1 MDLATLGL
9 KVDSSQVDEGISK
22 LDKLANAGDKA
33 ETSTHSLQ
41 SATESFNSSVANTV
55 QQLGGSTSALE
66 REAQAANSARNAT
79 QGAASAS
86 SEMADRVARL
96 RASVDPLGVAIDNVN
111 DELAEAET
119 LFARGAISA
128 SEYGDAS
135 QVLMARQRA
144 MATQQ
149 ERANAILMGTASAS
163 KLTASEMLNLGRQA
177 QDVGVSM
184 AMGMNPL
191 MILAQQGPQIFDVLS
206 TRATLA
212 GTTISSVFR
221 QVGVTVYAALA
232 PVLPIIAGIG
242 AAVGAV
248 AGAFAIGAR
257 EINDDVGSITDS
269 LGLTEKQLK
278 RVEDSGV
285 ATTVTLG
292 DTFSA
297 FFQVTGERLTEAFEG
312 PLKWL
317 SDAFEAT
324 YEFVRDNGLAAIKG
338 IVGGFVG
345 GFMAIKATWSALP
358 AAIGDVAISAANSV
372 IQAVEMM
379 VNKVVARINGLL
391 ALANKGADFLGMD
404 GFGQLSEA
412 NLGRI
417 GNPYAGAARRTM
429 ATASGAFREGYASGG
444 AAVDSFLGDVGD
456 RAARNARDRVLDAAG
471 ERDRGATGTGPR
483 TGRDSATGDAKE
495 QERRAKAAED
505 FAKAL
510 AQETAEIGKNRI
522 ELKMMAADR
531 AALDA
536 PTEALAQN
544 IRDAAAAWQ
553 QATIAQAVSDL
564 RQELGDLNE
573 QTEFENSL
581 IGLNAEARAVANA
594 EREIELRLRALER
607 LGIDITTEAIQAE
620 TDAYIANARARGQ
633 REDAASSANAYA
645 DHIANL
651 ADNLRD
657 AGNAFS
663 DLFGIA
669 GDGFNGLIDTLGTY
683 YEFQAEQEAR
693 LAELREG
700 SEEYFRVQAEGA
712 QRMAELETEAY
723 SRVVSGVKSM
733 FSEKSA
739 VYKALEAVE
748 KTYAAIRL
756 AMMVKELV
764 TEGILTSTK
773 VGGAATRMATDAT
786 ETASSVVNS
795 TARGAADG
803 VAAFAKTLASLP
815 FPFNLAAGAAV
826 LAALVSVGVKV
837 AGGGGSKGKASEQAA
852 AQTEP
857 AYSGPRDQYGNP
869 TSGYS
874 VLRPGA
880 TTVANDNYTR
890 PNVGMA
896 PADIGATVNS
906 NPVYHIN
913 IEGNADERT
922 VQQIQAALAETEDR
936 AVERSRAAAARD
948 RAASSQRQ
956 RIGGG

>member
-9 KVDSSQVDEGISK
+9 KVDSSQVDEGINK

-33 ETSTHSLQ
+33 EKSTHSLQ

-66 REAQAANSARNAT
+66 REAQAANAARNAT

-257 EINDDVGSITDS
+257 EINDDVGSITDG
-269 LGLTEKQLK
+269 LGLTEKQLE
-278 RVEDSGV
+278 RVADSGV

-292 DTFSA
+292 DTFKA

-317 SDAFEAT
+317 GDAFQAT
-324 YEFVRDNGLAAIKG
+324 YEFVRDSGLAAIKG

-345 GFMAIKATWSALP
+345 GFMAIKATWSSLP
-358 AAIGDVAISAANSV
+358 AAIGDIAISTANNV
-372 IQAVEMM
+372 IRAIEDM
-379 VNKVVARINGLL
+379 VNGAIARINGL
-391 ALANKGADFLGMD
+391 ADQANTILPEFMQIGQIGNVSMG
-404 GFGQLSEA
+404 GFA
-412 NLGRI
+412 
-417 GNPYAGAARRTM
+417 NPYAGAARRTA
-429 ATASGAFREGYASGG
+429 ATAGGAFREGYASGAG
-444 AAVDSFLGDVGD
+444 AVDSFLGDVGD
-456 RAARNARDRVLDAAG
+456 RAAQNARDRVLEAAG
-471 ERDRGATGTGPR
+471 DRDTSRGSTSPR
-483 TGRDSATGDAKE
+483 ANGDRTASEEARE

-510 AQETAEIGKNRI
+510 AQETSEIGKNRI

-553 QATIAQAVSDL
+553 QATIAQAVADL

-581 IGLNAEARAVANA
+581 IGLNGEARAVANA

-607 LGIDITTEAIQAE
+607 QGIDITTEAIQAE

-683 YEFQAEQEAR
+683 YEYQAEQEAR

-723 SRVVSGVKSM
+723 SRVIGGVKSM

-756 AMMVKELV
+756 AMMIKEIV
-764 TEGILTSTK
+764 TEGVLTTTK

-786 ETASSVVNS
+786 ETASSVANS

-922 VQQIQAALAETEDR
+922 VQQIQAALAQTEDR

>member
-1 MDLATLGL
+1 
-9 KVDSSQVDEGISK
+9 
-22 LDKLANAGDKA
+22 
-33 ETSTHSLQ
+33 
-41 SATESFNSSVANTV
+41 
-55 QQLGGSTSALE
+55 
-66 REAQAANSARNAT
+66 
-79 QGAASAS
+79 
-86 SEMADRVARL
+86 
-96 RASVDPLGVAIDNVN
+96 
-111 DELAEAET
+111 
-119 LFARGAISA
+119 
-128 SEYGDAS
+128 
-135 QVLMARQRA
+135 

-221 QVGVTVYAALA
+221 QVGVTIYAALA

-257 EINDDVGSITDS
+257 EINDDVGSITDG
-269 LGLTEKQLK
+269 LGLTEKQLE
-278 RVEDSGV
+278 RVADSGV

-317 SDAFEAT
+317 GDAFQAT
-324 YEFVRDNGLAAIKG
+324 YEFVRDSGLAAIKG

-345 GFMAIKATWSALP
+345 GFMAIKATWSSLP
-358 AAIGDVAISAANSV
+358 AAIGDIAISTANNV
-372 IQAVEMM
+372 IRAIENM
-379 VNKVVARINGLL
+379 VNGAIARINGL
-391 ALANKGADFLGMD
+391 ADKANTILPEFMQIGQIGNVSMG
-404 GFGQLSEA
+404 GFA
-412 NLGRI
+412 
-417 GNPYAGAARRTM
+417 NPYAGAARRTA
-429 ATASGAFREGYASGG
+429 ATAGGAFREGYASGAG
-444 AAVDSFLGDVGD
+444 AVDSFLGDVGD
-456 RAARNARDRVLDAAG
+456 RAAQNARDRVLEAAG
-471 ERDRGATGTGPR
+471 DRDTSRGSTSPR
-483 TGRDSATGDAKE
+483 ANGDRTASEEARE

-510 AQETAEIGKNRI
+510 AQETSEIGKNRI

-573 QTEFENSL
+573 QTDFENSL

-607 LGIDITTEAIQAE
+607 QGIDITTEAIQAE

-700 SEEYFRVQAEGA
+700 SDEYFRAQAEGA

-786 ETASSVVNS
+786 ETASSVANS

-837 AGGGGSKGKASEQAA
+837 AGGGGSKGKATEQAA

-874 VLRPGA
+874 VLRLGA

-922 VQQIQAALAETEDR
+922 VAQIQAALAETEDR